1 MTGIWMLLSGVNNI
15 PDQVV
20 KGDLDLIMTKPGS
33 LQFLQTFG
41 KYNFALAFPNVV
53 MGTVLMIGG
62 WNLCKI
68 PVTLSSVGIFVFYL
82 ITGIDTDHLGNC
94 DTGIGFLAGEAY
106 VESGNQ
112 AVYKCEWLKKGV
124 TALMK
129 GKSSAQRL
137 LYLSSKLNSLFT
149 KDKVSISF

>member
-1 MTGIWMLLSGVNNI
+1 M
-15 PDQVV
+15 P
-20 KGDLDLIMTKPGS
+20 KGDQADRNVYHSYFSGDE
-33 LQFLQTFG
+33 
-41 KYNFALAFPNVV
+41 LAGN
-53 MGTVLMIGG
+53 GG
-62 WNLCKI
+62 PWK
-68 PVTLSSVGIFVFYL
+68 
-82 ITGIDTDHLGNC
+82 TGYDTDHLGNC